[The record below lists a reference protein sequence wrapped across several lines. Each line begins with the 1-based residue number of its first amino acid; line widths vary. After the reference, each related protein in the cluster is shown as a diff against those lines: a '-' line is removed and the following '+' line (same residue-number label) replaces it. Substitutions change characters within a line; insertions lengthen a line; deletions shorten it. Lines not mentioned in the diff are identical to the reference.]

1 MAKKEISEYY
11 KTCLFPKPI
20 NRKRKKKVNGYIDK
34 PNRRCYYC
42 GTYGAERHEVY
53 GGPNRQISIDNG
65 FQVDLCMN
73 CHREIQ
79 DNITEWAQK
88 QNKIWRK
95 FFQIKYEREL
105 MREGLSPER
114 AREAWISLIGRNYL

>member
-1 MAKKEISEYY
+1 MNTYY
-11 KTCLFPKPI
+11 QNCPFPKPI
-20 NRKRKKKVNGYIDK
+20 SKKRKKKVNGYKDK
-34 PNRRCYYC
+34 PDRVCFYC
-42 GTYGAERHEVY
+42 KTPYAERHEVF
-53 GGPNRQISIDNG
+53 GGANRQISIDNG

-88 QNKIWRK
+88 QNRIWRK
-95 FFQIKYEREL
+95 FFQTKYEIEL

>member
-1 MAKKEISEYY
+1 MGIRTSITAAVITAEPMGQNV
-11 KTCLFPKPI
+11 T
-20 NRKRKKKVNGYIDK
+20 
-34 PNRRCYYC
+34 RC
-42 GTYGAERHEVY
+42 TEA
-53 GGPNRQISIDNG
+53 PTRQISIDNG

-88 QNKIWRK
+88 QNRIWRK

-114 AREAWISLIGRNYL
+114 AREAWISLIGRSYL

>member
-1 MAKKEISEYY
+1 MNTYY
-11 KTCLFPKPI
+11 QNCPFPKPI
-20 NRKRKKKVNGYIDK
+20 NKKKKKKANGYKDK
-34 PNRRCYYC
+34 HNRCCYYC

-88 QNKIWRK
+88 QNRIWRK

-114 AREAWISLIGRNYL
+114 AREAWISLIVRSYL

>member
-1 MAKKEISEYY
+1 MNTYY
-11 KTCLFPKPI
+11 LNCPFPKPI
-20 NRKRKKKVNGYIDK
+20 NKKKKKNANGYK
-34 PNRRCYYC
+34 HNRCCYYC

-88 QNKIWRK
+88 QNRIWRK

-114 AREAWISLIGRNYL
+114 AREAWISLIGRSYL